1 MTSTITIR
9 QEKDDYILRMIDT
22 GVTNGA
28 MLEKALRKKFGNNVS
43 ARFRSEVAGLLKRGE
58 ITREGT
64 GDNAEYALSGRS
76 RKTSGSK
83 TASAARSKAKA
94 TSAAKPSAVP
104 KVEVDKFSAADLND
118 LSAMLTYLARNGSR
132 PVEQVLRKT
141 FPNGWSMDEVATMV
155 LGTKRNLMVVT
166 DEGLRI
172 TKEGYACLDTVLA
185 GEKYE

>member
-58 ITREGT
+58 ITREGI
-64 GDNAEYALSGRS
+64 GDTAEYALASGGRT
-76 RKTSGSK
+76 KTKKSVVSK
-83 TASAARSKAKA
+83 PVAKA

-104 KVEVDKFSAADLND
+104 KVEVEKFSASDLKD
-118 LSAMLTYLARNGSR
+118 LGAMLTYLARNGSR

-172 TKEGYACLDTVLA
+172 TKEGYACLDAVLA